1 MMSFVNCLTLHAP
14 LSLQH
19 PLGICC
25 RASAGCKSLI
35 PGILCSGLTFLQ
47 TLAECGDGV
56 CETGTECATGGASNY
71 LNLLSTLNALQIC
84 MPSEVAGGD
93 NDTALA
99 YTEVIGY
106 GRPVVPF
113 GYVPSGTQVNVWE
126 GCTDS
131 NFAGTCLIVDV
142 GCNGCFHLEG
152 VFVDSLS
159 SIKILVPNMRPFNS
173 KRRITIRKV
182 RTIQG

>member
-1 MMSFVNCLTLHAP
+1 MVDFMALNGVVLIAASVA
-14 LSLQH
+14 
-19 PLGICC
+19 
-25 RASAGCKSLI
+25 RAASVAHL
-35 PGILCSGLTFLQ
+35 LD

-56 CETGTECATGGASNY
+56 CETGTECATG
-71 LNLLSTLNALQIC
+71 
-84 MPSEVAGGD
+84 EVAGGD

-152 VFVDSLS
+152 VFVNSLS
-159 SIKILVPNMRPFNS
+159 SIKILVPNIGCDFWTSLDCVGVGISIRPSQFLYFNDTMEPQCS
-173 KRRITIRKV
+173 DINMDF
-182 RTIQG
+182 